1 MHIVI
6 AAIGRVKSGPVTELV
21 EGYRARLPWRVELKE
36 VEAKKGLS
44 GAALK
49 TAEGGLL
56 RAAMPAGFFTVAL
69 DERGA
74 EHTSEKFAAQIARWR
89 DASGAR
95 LAFALGGAD
104 GHGADFLAT
113 VNAKLSLG
121 RMTWP
126 HLLARVMLM
135 EQLYRAH
142 TILTGHPYHR
152 A

>member
-6 AAIGRVKSGPVTELV
+6 AAIGRVKSGPVTEMV
-21 EGYRARLPWRVELKE
+21 DAYRTRLPWRVEIKDFD
-36 VEAKKGLS
+36 AKKGLS

-49 TAEGGLL
+49 KAEGDLL
-56 RAAMPAGFFTVAL
+56 RAAIPSGFLLVAL

-74 EHTSEKFAAQIARWR
+74 EHTSAKFAAQLARWR
-89 DASGAR
+89 DTSGAR

-104 GHGADFLAT
+104 GHGEDFLAAA
-113 VNAKLSLG
+113 NAKLSLG

-126 HLLARVMLM
+126 HLLARAMLM

>member
-6 AAIGRVKSGPVTELV
+6 AAIGRAKSGPVPEMV
-21 EGYRARLPWRVELKE
+21 GAYRTRLPWRVELKE

-49 TAEGGLL
+49 KAEGELL
-56 RAAMPAGFFTVAL
+56 RAAIPPGFFLVAL
-69 DERGA
+69 DERGT
-74 EHTSEKFAAQIARWR
+74 EHGSEKFAAQLERWR
-89 DASGAR
+89 DSSGAR

-104 GHGADFLAT
+104 GHGDDFLRIA
-113 VNAKLSLG
+113 NARLSLG